1 MGAAMRQVVL
11 ISGHICTG
19 KSELAKRL
27 GAQFGYHV
35 VKTSDVLKGIAKAR
49 SKPID
54 RVSLQKL
61 GDILDSETDH
71 QWLLDEVL
79 KGMQRLSTRKPI
91 VVDSVRTW
99 RQLQHFRTFH
109 GFSVVHAHLWAPK
122 TVLEQRYQ
130 KKNAEGPEEAN
141 QSYTEA
147 DLIKNEAD
155 IASFKND
162 ADVRINTARTD
173 SADIVFIMP
182 LIRTTRTTTS
192 GSSY

>member
-1 MGAAMRQVVL
+1 MRQVVL

-71 QWLLDEVL
+71 QWLLDELL

-91 VVDSVRTW
+91 VVDNVDATDVGATVQAQSCRDAYECISAVCSRCID
-99 RQLQHFRTFH
+99 
-109 GFSVVHAHLWAPK
+109 AH
-122 TVLEQRYQ
+122 
-130 KKNAEGPEEAN
+130 
-141 QSYTEA
+141 
-147 DLIKNEAD
+147 
-155 IASFKND
+155 
-162 ADVRINTARTD
+162 VRI
-173 SADIVFIMP
+173 I
-182 LIRTTRTTTS
+182 LK
-192 GSSY
+192 